1 MEVFEKL
8 GGGVDLGGKT
18 IRNSNDFGDTASG
31 SASFQGNCLKKS
43 GSFRR
48 TTGDGG
54 LCSKRFGGNGSY
66 DFLMNSEW
74 MLVPPLDS
82 SSPSGRGVID
92 PGNADCR

>member
-66 DFLMNSEW
+66 DFLMKYFLLLLSTYG
-74 MLVPPLDS
+74 S
-82 SSPSGRGVID
+82 SIISSFSIKD
-92 PGNADCR
+92 